1 MKNIRY
7 FKPLIAVL
15 FLLQISGAAQA
26 AAPFYSQ
33 GLLWKIERA
42 GQAPNYVF
50 GTIHSEDPRVLNLP
64 KPVQGVFDS
73 SKIFVMEALLDES
86 ALLAMSSAMLFNDGR
101 NLQQVLSPATYAKA
115 LAAMSAYGLPEIALQ
130 LMQPWAVAI
139 TLGTPKPQTGLVLDL
154 SLMQQAMAQGKRT
167 AGLETAQE
175 QIGIFAKLALSEQ
188 IIMLEDVLKQLPTL
202 QQTFAKL
209 HQAYLARDLAGLE
222 RLSLEQQ
229 ALGNRALG
237 QKLMLQLIDQ
247 RNQRMVAR
255 MEPYLKSGQA
265 FIAIGAL
272 HLPGEAGV
280 LSLLAKK
287 GYRVSVVY

>member
-1 MKNIRY
+1 MKKLRY
-7 FKPLIAVL
+7 VKHLIAVF
-15 FLLQISGAAQA
+15 FLLQMGGAVHA

-86 ALLAMSSAMLFNDGR
+86 ALRAMSSAMLFNDGR
-101 NLQQVLSPATYAKA
+101 QLQQVLSPATYAKA
-115 LAAMSAYGLPEIALQ
+115 VAAMSAYGLPEIALQ
-130 LMQPWAVAI
+130 LMQPWAAAM

-154 SLMQQAMAQGKRT
+154 SLMQQAMAQGKQT

-175 QIGIFAKLALSEQ
+175 QIGIFAKLALPEQ
-188 IIMLEDVLKQLPTL
+188 IILLEDVLKQLPTL
-202 QQTFAKL
+202 PQTFAKL
-209 HQAYLARDLAGLE
+209 HQAYLARDLASLE
-222 RLSLEQQ
+222 RLSVEQQ

-237 QKLMLQLIDQ
+237 QKLMPQLIDQ

-280 LSLLAKK
+280 LRLLAKK

>member
-1 MKNIRY
+1 MNNMRHLKQI
-7 FKPLIAVL
+7 FAAFILL
-15 FLLQISGAAQA
+15 FLASAE
-26 AAPFYSQ
+26 AAPYRQ
-33 GLLWKIERA
+33 GLLWKIERS
-42 GQAPNYVF
+42 GQAPSYVF

-64 KPVQGVFDS
+64 KPVQGAFNG
-73 SKIFVMEALLDES
+73 SKIYVMEALLDER

-101 NLQQVLSPATYAKA
+101 TLQQVLNPATYTKA
-115 LAAMSAYGLPEIALQ
+115 VNAMTAYGLPEMAVQ
-130 LMQPWAVAI
+130 LMQPWALAI

-154 SLMQQAMAQGKRT
+154 SLMQQAVAQGKQT
-167 AGLETAQE
+167 AGLETAEE
-175 QIGIFAKLALSEQ
+175 QIGIFAKLALPEQ

-202 QQTFAKL
+202 QQTFASL

-222 RLSLEQQ
+222 RLSVEQQ

-237 QKLMLQLIDQ
+237 QKLMLQLIDH
-247 RNQRMVAR
+247 RNHRMVAR

>member
-1 MKNIRY
+1 MKNMRY
-7 FKPLIAVL
+7 FKRLIAVL
-15 FLLQISGAAQA
+15 FLLQIGDAAQA

-101 NLQQVLSPATYAKA
+101 NLQQVLSPATYAKTV
-115 LAAMSAYGLPEIALQ
+115 AAMSAYGLPEIALQ
-130 LMQPWAVAI
+130 LMQPWAAAI

-154 SLMQQAMAQGKRT
+154 SLMQQAMAQGKQT

-175 QIGIFAKLALSEQ
+175 QIGIFAKLALPEQ

-237 QKLMLQLIDQ
+237 QKLMPQLIDQ

-287 GYRVSVVY
+287 GYRVSLVY

>member
-7 FKPLIAVL
+7 FKYIIAVL
-15 FLLQISGAAQA
+15 FLLQIAGAAQA

-115 LAAMSAYGLPEIALQ
+115 VAAMSAYGLPEIALQ
-130 LMQPWAVAI
+130 LMQPWAAAI

-167 AGLETAQE
+167 AGLETAEE
-175 QIGIFAKLALSEQ
+175 QIGIFSKLALPEQ

-237 QKLMLQLIDQ
+237 QKLMLQLVDQ

-265 FIAIGAL
+265 FIAVGAL